1 MPGGVMSPEFRSV
14 QYHGEY
20 HGFWAP
26 ARLPTIDCLLAAESR
41 MSNRATW
48 SDLGLVEARLS
59 GRQDWLVVRSDI
71 RFLVLG
77 GWLVTEFFVST
88 SPALRAHIRCGVSA
102 VIGSSSSQ
110 FDSRLLGP
118 VFVRRI

>member
-1 MPGGVMSPEFRSV
+1 MPGGVRSPEFRSV

-41 MSNRATW
+41 MSTRATW
-48 SDLGLVEARLS
+48 SGLGLVEARLS

-77 GWLVTEFFVST
+77 GWLVTEFFVQPLAVVEADSVEC
-88 SPALRAHIRCGVSA
+88 LVFGVLVA
-102 VIGSSSSQ
+102 GEAAECTPHPY
-110 FDSRLLGP
+110 L
-118 VFVRRI
+118 